1 MYFGKEVFHILDSA
15 KTNKWDEVA
24 AQDFITAGIMIKILV
39 TMTLL
44 IQIPFIY
51 MAHTLE
57 LRNFYIYV
65 VDVTIFWFRDGY

>member
-15 KTNKWDEVA
+15 KTNKWNEVA

-44 IQIPFIY
+44 IQIPFVY
-51 MAHTLE
+51 MAHTWELE
-57 LRNFYIYV
+57 TF
-65 VDVTIFWFRDGY
+65 TFMW

>member
-15 KTNKWDEVA
+15 KTNKWNEVA

-51 MAHTLE
+51 MAHT
-57 LRNFYIYV
+57 
-65 VDVTIFWFRDGY
+65 